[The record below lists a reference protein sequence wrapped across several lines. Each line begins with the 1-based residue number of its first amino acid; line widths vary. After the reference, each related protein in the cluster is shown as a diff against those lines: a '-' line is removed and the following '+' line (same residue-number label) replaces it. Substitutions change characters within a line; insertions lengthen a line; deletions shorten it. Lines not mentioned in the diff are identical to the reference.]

1 VSIDAFGQAE
11 RFVTSGDYGSAKAE
25 YERIIGS
32 ESDNSAAWYGLGV
45 VNHAVG
51 DVEAAI
57 VAFERAFLI
66 NRFHAPTAANLA
78 FLFSERD
85 SDQASKY
92 AKAAIE
98 QGLSNDELQ
107 ALASQLIEDK
117 EVPEEEAPVILAKT
131 VPVETE
137 SESYNLAEDITSLI
151 KESEF
156 QSAMELISPALE
168 GDYSTDAMI
177 WYYCGLCLHNLDLRE
192 DAIQSLNYSLQLDP
206 GLSLASDLV
215 TEIVT
220 KLSEAEQE
228 IIEFTPVAT
237 EEVTYAEFNPE
248 EEEDT
253 LEISLEDTLVVLQL
267 KAKDYTQEGNH
278 ALAIQTWKKI
288 IQDYGSTYDSW
299 LGMSVALEGA
309 GHVEKASQCKQKAED
324 LKTKNANPI
333 TDEVDVDL
341 VAAAEDAKLSVAQN
355 TPIDE
360 ASVNVAIEWYNKG
373 LTLLGEEK
381 GDQALNCFDKAISS
395 TPRDERELRVRSYNG
410 RGHALHQL
418 GKFSES
424 IQSYHQAISMDPTMV
439 TGRTLYNM
447 GSSYAAME
455 HFADAI
461 KCFQQA
467 LNRELDSEEAQLIQT
482 QMNRCSLLLKEQNKS
497 AKLQS

>member
-1 VSIDAFGQAE
+1 MDAFE
-11 RFVTSGDYGSAKAE
+11 RAQQFVTSGDYTSAKSE
-25 YERIIGS
+25 YEQIIGS

-45 VNHAVG
+45 SNHAVG
-51 DVEAAI
+51 DIEGAI

-78 FLFSERD
+78 FLLSQRD
-85 SDQASKY
+85 SDQAAKY

-107 ALASQLIEDK
+107 ALASVVI
-117 EVPEEEAPVILAKT
+117 EEEEETEQEPPVILAEA
-131 VPVETE
+131 VPVDTDSDNLTE
-137 SESYNLAEDITSLI
+137 EISHLI
-151 KESEF
+151 EESEF

-177 WYYCGLCLHNLDLRE
+177 WYYCGLCLHNLDLSE

-206 GLSLASDLV
+206 ELTLAEDLV
-215 TEIVT
+215 TEIET
-220 KLSEAEQE
+220 KLSEPDQE
-228 IIEFTPVAT
+228 IVEFAPVAT
-237 EEVTYAEFNPE
+237 EEVTYAEFVPD
-248 EEEDT
+248 EEEDS
-253 LEISLEDTLVVLQL
+253 LEISLEDTLVVLQQ
-267 KAKDYTQEGNH
+267 KAKNHSHEGNH

-299 LGMSVALEGA
+299 SGMSDALEAA
-309 GHVEKASQCKQKAED
+309 GHFEKANQCKQKAEE
-324 LKTKNANPI
+324 LKNKNSTTPAAEI
-333 TDEVDVDL
+333 DVDL
-341 VAAAEDAKLSVAQN
+341 VAAAEDAKMSVAQN

-360 ASVNVAIEWYNKG
+360 ESVNVAIEWYNKG
-373 LTLLGEEK
+373 LTLLGEDK

-467 LNRELDSEEAQLIQT
+467 LNRELDNEESQLIQT